1 MAARNQQES
10 QSIRSDKSDKPDKPS
25 RVHPKTISIWSALGF
40 GAGDFFGGGQLA
52 LVTTYLAL
60 FWTRFCGM
68 NISVA
73 QGIIG
78 TSAII
83 SAVSALLF
91 GVLDDNLYRYR
102 IGRRFGRR
110 HFMLMIIAPSLFIGI
125 LLWIPGSSVWLYAC
139 VYVLWVMLAQAFQ
152 ACYNPLAGEMTKDFS
167 QRTKLSTT
175 RMFISTAAATF
186 IPLAGSWALSMF
198 GETKATAY
206 MVVGIISTVLFACAV
221 AVTWKT
227 TWEMTPEQAGFG
239 EYANGTV
246 HETCLGLRGWIR
258 RAAHVIREYATTLR
272 IREFRKHLVI
282 FLLVQTSSDVFGQTF
297 LFFVLYDWNKTA
309 AFASLLLGVAWLALA
324 WVLTGALP
332 SAVWMVL
339 AVAASLW
346 FFVFKALVGYL
357 PWTVL
362 VFMPDIDQIVT
373 RRYRSATFSSV
384 QSSLRQLGSGIVTIG
399 VGLVLAMVGFD
410 SSLPRQ
416 SREASIG
423 IAAVMLGFYTVAMI
437 VCWIVSSRLAI
448 NQRTDFDVL
457 HEVDRLRAGGD
468 KTEVDASVRRTVE
481 RLTGLSYE
489 ECWK

>member
-1 MAARNQQES
+1 
-10 QSIRSDKSDKPDKPS
+10 
-25 RVHPKTISIWSALGF
+25 
-40 GAGDFFGGGQLA
+40 
-52 LVTTYLAL
+52 
-60 FWTRFCGM
+60 
-68 NISVA
+68 
-73 QGIIG
+73 
-78 TSAII
+78 
-83 SAVSALLF
+83 
-91 GVLDDNLYRYR
+91 
-102 IGRRFGRR
+102 
-110 HFMLMIIAPSLFIGI
+110 
-125 LLWIPGSSVWLYAC
+125 
-139 VYVLWVMLAQAFQ
+139 
-152 ACYNPLAGEMTKDFS
+152 
-167 QRTKLSTT
+167 
-175 RMFISTAAATF
+175 
-186 IPLAGSWALSMF
+186 MF

-206 MVVGIISTVLFACAV
+206 MVVAIISTVLFACAV

-239 EYANGTV
+239 EYASGAV
-246 HETCLGLRGWIR
+246 HEARLGLQGWVR
-258 RAAHVIREYATTLR
+258 RAAHVMREYATTLR

-297 LFFVLYDWNKTA
+297 VFFVLHDWNKTA
-309 AFASLLLGVAWLALA
+309 AFASLLLGCTVVSLPLMPLFGKAVVKFGVRRLYAFAFAGMLLGVAWLALA

-332 SAVWMVL
+332 VMWTVL

-373 RRYRSATFSSV
+373 HRYRSATFSSV

-437 VCWIVSSRLAI
+437 VCWIVSSRLVI
-448 NQRTDFDVL
+448 NQRTDLDVL
-457 HEVDRLRAGGD
+457 HEIDRLRAGGD
-468 KTEVDASVRRTVE
+468 KADVDAAVRRTVE
-481 RLTGLSYE
+481 RLTGSFL
-489 ECWK
+489 

>member
-1 MAARNQQES
+1 M
-10 QSIRSDKSDKPDKPS
+10 
-25 RVHPKTISIWSALGF
+25 
-40 GAGDFFGGGQLA
+40 
-52 LVTTYLAL
+52 VTTYLAL

-309 AFASLLLGVAWLALA
+309 AFASLLLGCTVVSLPLMPLFGKAVVKFGVRRLYAFAFAGMLLGVAWLALA

-384 QSSLRQLGSGIVTIG
+384 QSSLR
-399 VGLVLAMVGFD
+399 
-410 SSLPRQ
+410 
-416 SREASIG
+416 
-423 IAAVMLGFYTVAMI
+423 
-437 VCWIVSSRLAI
+437 
-448 NQRTDFDVL
+448 
-457 HEVDRLRAGGD
+457 
-468 KTEVDASVRRTVE
+468 
-481 RLTGLSYE
+481 
-489 ECWK
+489 

>member
-1 MAARNQQES
+1 M
-10 QSIRSDKSDKPDKPS
+10 DS
-25 RVHPKTISIWSALGF
+25 R
-40 GAGDFFGGGQLA
+40 FFG
-52 LVTTYLAL
+52 
-60 FWTRFCGM
+60 
-68 NISVA
+68 VA
-73 QGIIG
+73 ICVCVCAVGDAGSGIP
-78 TSAII
+78 S
-83 SAVSALLF
+83 LLQP
-91 GVLDDNLYRYR
+91 V
-102 IGRRFGRR
+102 GRRDDEGLQPANEIVDHTNVHFHSRSHIHPTRR
-110 HFMLMIIAPSLFIGI
+110 KLGVVN
-125 LLWIPGSSVWLYAC
+125 VWRDQGNRLY
-139 VYVLWVMLAQAFQ
+139 
-152 ACYNPLAGEMTKDFS
+152 G
-167 QRTKLSTT
+167 
-175 RMFISTAAATF
+175 
-186 IPLAGSWALSMF
+186 
-198 GETKATAY
+198 
-206 MVVGIISTVLFACAV
+206 VGIISTVLFACAV

-239 EYANGTV
+239 EYANSTV

-297 LFFVLYDWNKTA
+297 LFFVLYDWSKTA
-309 AFASLLLGVAWLALA
+309 AFASLLLGCTVVSLPLMPLFGKAVVKFGVRRLYAFAFAGMLLGVAWLALA